1 MSHNFDKIIKPIL
14 GVTPGQALSDA
25 YVTKAN
31 DQTRL
36 RMMYASRRLADL
48 MVQIYGS
55 SVVSEDSLFLQWTE
69 KNQT

>member
-1 MSHNFDKIIKPIL
+1 
-14 GVTPGQALSDA
+14 
-25 YVTKAN
+25 
-31 DQTRL
+31 
-36 RMMYASRRLADL
+36 MMYASRRLADL